1 MLFIICYMNV
11 LFLFYLLKKYK
22 IMKEKIKIILNTKHK
37 EDIKV
42 QMKRIGDE
50 IIIQVIDKEMEDGEG
65 HVSFD
70 DELGQFFKTINK
82 I

>member
-1 MLFIICYMNV
+1 
-11 LFLFYLLKKYK
+11 
-22 IMKEKIKIILNTKHK
+22 MKEKIKIILNTKHK

-42 QMKRIGDE
+42 QMKKIGDE

-70 DELGQFFKTINK
+70 DELGQFFTTINK

>member
-1 MLFIICYMNV
+1 MLE
-11 LFLFYLLKKYK
+11 LARQLLQ
-22 IMKEKIKIILNTKHK
+22 IMKEKIKITLNTKHK
-37 EDIKV
+37 EDIKL
-42 QMKRIGDE
+42 QMKKIGDE

-70 DELGQFFKTINK
+70 NDFGQFFTTINK

>member
-1 MLFIICYMNV
+1 
-11 LFLFYLLKKYK
+11 
-22 IMKEKIKIILNTKHK
+22 MKEKIKIILNTKHK